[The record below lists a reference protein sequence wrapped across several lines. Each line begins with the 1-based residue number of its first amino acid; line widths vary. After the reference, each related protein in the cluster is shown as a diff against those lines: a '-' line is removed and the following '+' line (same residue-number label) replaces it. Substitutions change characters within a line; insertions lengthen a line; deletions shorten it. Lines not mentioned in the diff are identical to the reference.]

1 MTLGNNNHMKQA
13 FIEFQK
19 QFAYNPTIKNKQK
32 YKVAKKYIVLG
43 MGGSHLA
50 ADVIK
55 NVKPDLEIIIHKDYN
70 LPALSDRELKNYLII
85 ASSYSGN
92 TEEVVSGLKLAYKK
106 KLNII
111 MIATGGKLIK
121 FAKANQ
127 LPYIQVPDFGI
138 QPRSAL
144 GFSCRALL
152 KAMGQNKLYK
162 ETNALAKTLKG
173 KNYEARGK
181 KLAKALKNKVPII
194 YASETNFSLAYN
206 WKIKFNE
213 TGKIPAF
220 YNVFPELNHN
230 EMTGFDVATKTKLL
244 AKNFIFIFIR
254 DDKDHKQI
262 QKRMDVVAKLYK
274 KRKLPVINL
283 KLVGKNKWQ
292 QIFSNLLIA
301 DWASYYTSQGYGLE
315 SEQVPM
321 VEEFKKMI

>member
-1 MTLGNNNHMKQA
+1 MRQA

-19 QFAYNPTIKNKQK
+19 QFAYNPIIKNKKK
-32 YKVAKKYIVLG
+32 YKPAKKYIILG

-55 NVKPDLEIIIHKDYN
+55 SINPSIEMLIHSDYG
-70 LPALSDRELKNYLII
+70 LPALADKELKNYLII

-92 TEEVVSGLKLAYKK
+92 TEEVIDGLKIAYQK

-111 MIATGGKLIK
+111 ILATGGKLIK
-121 FAKANQ
+121 FATANN
-127 LPYIQVPDFGI
+127 LPYIQLPDFGI

-152 KAMGQNKLYK
+152 KAMVQNKLYA
-162 ETNALAKTLKG
+162 ETNILTKILKG
-173 KNYEARGK
+173 KNYEVPGK
-181 KLAKALKNKVPII
+181 KLAKELKNKIPII
-194 YASETNFSLAYN
+194 YASSNNFSLAYN

-230 EMTGFDVATKTKLL
+230 EMTGFDVAKQTKDLS
-244 AKNFIFIFIR
+244 KNFVFIFIR
-254 DDKDHKQI
+254 DDKDHKQVK
-262 QKRMDVVAKLYK
+262 KRMDVVSSLYK
-274 KRKLPVINL
+274 KRKLPIINI
-283 KLVGKNKWQ
+283 KLAGKNKWL
-292 QIFSNLLIA
+292 QIFSNLLLA

-315 SEQVPM
+315 SEKVPM
-321 VEEFKKMI
+321 VEDFKKLL